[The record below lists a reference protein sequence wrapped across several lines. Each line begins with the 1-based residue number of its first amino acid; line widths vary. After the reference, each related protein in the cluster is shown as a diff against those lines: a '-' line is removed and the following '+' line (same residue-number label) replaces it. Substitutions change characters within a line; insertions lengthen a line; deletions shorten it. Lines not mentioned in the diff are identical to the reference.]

1 MHSNGKIPINT
12 PRKKFINENE
22 GGNNMKKLLFN
33 QKIKRI
39 SIKQCMYLLNEKN
52 YEKSLPE
59 FKKGFNELKKEDLK
73 IDENDGIFKECNSIL
88 NMNNFEEISI
98 KSNIKCNDEDINS
111 DYLIDSY
118 MDDIGIDNDI
128 LGIIR
133 DPSKL

>member
-1 MHSNGKIPINT
+1 M
-12 PRKKFINENE
+12 
-22 GGNNMKKLLFN
+22 
-33 QKIKRI
+33 
-39 SIKQCMYLLNEKN
+39 SIKQCMYILNEKN
-52 YEKSLPE
+52 YEKSLTE